1 MPRTGENIY
10 ERKDGRFEGRYI
22 ASRDENGKAK
32 YACVYGKTKQEVR
45 AKLSEAKEKVRREEL
60 QGINTLKRA
69 FADCGNLRDIYIP
82 ESTVKIAED
91 AFEGVSGLTIHG
103 KEGSYAE
110 FYAEKHHYAFIPTE

>member
-1 MPRTGENIY
+1 MGE
-10 ERKDGRFEGRYI
+10 EAFEG
-22 ASRDENGKAK
+22 AAFK
-32 YACVYGKTKQEVR
+32 YAVLPEGAE
-45 AKLSEAKEKVRREEL
+45 SIE
-60 QGINTLKRA
+60 KRA